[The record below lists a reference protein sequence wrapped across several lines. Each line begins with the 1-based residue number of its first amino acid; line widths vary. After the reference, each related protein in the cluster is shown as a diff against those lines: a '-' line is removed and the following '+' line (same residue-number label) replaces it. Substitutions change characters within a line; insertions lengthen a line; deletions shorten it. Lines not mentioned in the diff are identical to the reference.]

1 MSEEE
6 KEIKIISFIYRILTD
21 KRNQNRYC
29 STMYGNIEED
39 KIIRLNDCIEYL
51 EKKYKELVTNE

>member
-6 KEIKIISFIYRILTD
+6 KEIKIISFIYTILTD
-21 KRNQNRYC
+21 KSNQNRYC
-29 STMYGNIEED
+29 STMYGNIEEG